1 MMKKALDDIL
11 QNNPLLWR
19 GGEISQAKTEAIS
32 TGYKVLDDILP
43 AGGWPVNALVEVISP
58 RWGIGELQL
67 LLPALMQVSQ
77 QPRRII
83 WISPPFVPYASGLV
97 NSGIAIEQVVVIPV
111 DKVAA
116 SASWS
121 MEKILKTQS
130 CGIVMS
136 WPKCLQDKTIRR
148 LQLAAEAGNS
158 LGFLFRTVEVKSSAA
173 SIRIRINS
181 VPTGLQVDVFKAR
194 GTGRFKSIILP
205 IK

>member
-1 MMKKALDDIL
+1 MMKEVLDEIL

-19 GGEISQAKTEAIS
+19 GREISKNKTESIP
-32 TGYKVLDDILP
+32 TGYEALDEILP
-43 AGGWPVNALVEVISP
+43 NGGWPTNALVEVISP

-67 LLPALMQVSQ
+67 LLPALIQKSQ
-77 QPRRII
+77 QACRLI
-83 WISPPFVPYASGLV
+83 WIAPPFVPYASSLV
-97 NSGIAIEQVVVIPV
+97 NSGIAIEQVIVIPV

-116 SASWS
+116 SASWT

-136 WPKCLQDKTIRR
+136 WPKRLQDKTIRR
-148 LQLAAEAGNS
+148 LQLAAEVGNS

-173 SIRIRINS
+173 AIRIRINS

-205 IK
+205 SK